1 MTNFMDR
8 MVSPGTWDAWVIV
21 AWVLAAALVVL
32 LAVLV
37 YRALAGDRRV
47 PLDQGGSE
55 PSSGND
61 AMSARGAALRQG
73 GDRRGGARTPT
84 RRPRRGAAVRP
95 WTGTAGIDGLS
106 RFLLPALDP
115 AHTTLLDLAVR
126 RRPVA
131 RPGWTTSRTQARDMH
146 ACALYPLPGGRA
158 PRRFTSSHAVMSHAR
173 RLS

>member
-8 MVSPGTWDAWVIV
+8 MVSPGTWDAGVIV

-61 AMSARGAALRQG
+61 AMSALEQRYARGEIDDEEFERRRAALVAG
-73 GDRRGGARTPT
+73 
-84 RRPRRGAAVRP
+84 RP
-95 WTGTAGIDGLS
+95 
-106 RFLLPALDP
+106 
-115 AHTTLLDLAVR
+115 
-126 RRPVA
+126 
-131 RPGWTTSRTQARDMH
+131 
-146 ACALYPLPGGRA
+146 
-158 PRRFTSSHAVMSHAR
+158 
-173 RLS
+173 